1 MIPNNT
7 NLYPIKKLVYLL
19 DVNNCTL
26 VILLIVVVCIV
37 VAIRIVENY
46 KKIQMQGDKQ
56 ALVVWAIGKDGVTA
70 PEYDSET
77 MYGAVFCD
85 EVRLAQ
91 AYQSCSYDQLRI
103 VPYVDTMTTGKD
115 ISNGVVGIQMT
126 INPTMSKSNLIQTDI
141 RAQLQLQQLGDV
153 ILQFDLILYCIPS
166 NMDSNWIAFAFANN
180 REVC

>member
-1 MIPNNT
+1 
-7 NLYPIKKLVYLL
+7 
-19 DVNNCTL
+19 
-26 VILLIVVVCIV
+26 
-37 VAIRIVENY
+37 
-46 KKIQMQGDKQ
+46 MQGDKQ

-85 EVRLAQ
+85 EVSLAQ

-141 RAQLQLQQLGDV
+141 RAQLQLQQLGEV

-180 REVC
+180 REVYNVNIQSIHVKLLLLGWYMSQ